1 MSRNKITIVDYSE
14 FLQNQKT
21 LEYIAN
27 LLSNMTTLPKPKDIH
42 LSNVSI
48 LSNEIKYCAD
58 DDCAENALRASLYCQ
73 YHMELNSKKILNLT
87 NEKLID
93 ALENLKT
100 NYSMPLPLN
109 FNQWSEKN
117 SSNFLLDLNDFKR
130 EKEKSINL

>member
-14 FLQNQKT
+14 FLQNQI
-21 LEYIAN
+21 EYIVN
-27 LLSNMTTLPKPKDIH
+27 LLSNTTPLPKPKDIH

-48 LSNEIKYCAD
+48 LSIHEIKYCAD

-93 ALENLKT
+93 AFENLKT

-130 EKEKSINL
+130 EEEKSINL